1 MRHIFE
7 NLNNYELKYP
17 DCVALCF
24 DPNECVLSA
33 IYNDHSFYVWDIKEL
48 DKVKKLD
55 SHLFHS
61 SCCWSIDIFSS
72 LSNVASSMAAS
83 SNLNSSNTSLPTDS
97 FITCSADN
105 TLRIW
110 SPMSSNNNNSNSTST
125 AHNLTSTT
133 GNSPMSPFKL
143 RKNIYSKELL
153 KIIYIDNDLSAL
165 CEVDLSLD
173 EQTNNVTTSQTSAAV
188 VNNSNTLSQSYNNSV
203 TNLPVSSITSF
214 NYDSS
219 SGGGGNAV
227 HVNKTGARCV
237 KISPQGRHLASGD
250 RNGNIKI
257 YDMITLE
264 SICVI
269 EAHDGEVLCL
279 QYSQP
284 EAARLLLASSSRD
297 RLIHIF
303 DASKHT
309 YDLMQTLDDHSAAIT
324 AVRFFYNQFEKQLY
338 VISCGSDKS
347 IMIRTTA
354 SNNYNSNGNGSSSI
368 EPAGSSSSS
377 SSPSISAS
385 SSMNFAT
392 QQQQQTTQNN
402 SAQQLQQQQQI
413 QFARSSYVAEKQ
425 SFYDLSI
432 DSSKNQIYTISQD
445 RMIRA
450 YSIKDGK
457 RLRQFKGSLNE
468 DGYLLKMD
476 MDRAGN
482 LLATSCTD
490 KCVYIWDLNTGD
502 CVAYICG
509 HSEVV
514 TDLKFTSD
522 NQHLITVS
530 GDGCLFIWRLS
541 NLHAHLPPSS
551 SASTI
556 SANGCLSSIASRKTS
571 LSIQS
576 TSNATSTNTLAGVI
590 STPTTPTAF
599 TSLTF
604 APPSTSL
611 ASPVASS
618 TLNFNHKLN
627 AEEANKL
634 DLLSNSSS
642 FTIESQT
649 AAIAST
655 NFDNIFDDEDEEA
668 LLPAWARNKLKVS
681 NSSSKLDAISP
692 KGSFSLEAKQEK
704 QIQNKKDKVGEEEN
718 QEEDDDDEDEEETIN
733 EIFTINIT
741 KRINPVKGD
750 EAKKQVELLE
760 EKQYDYEEEISD
772 EKSTIE
778 RARAVS
784 ASCEATMSSNGKRA
798 SRAVWGPPVLN
809 ATFADMY
816 ENGHNG
822 ISETISYTSAS
833 ASVSAP
839 ATPAA
844 SPTANNSTV
853 SNIVNE
859 VLRQAGN

>member
-1 MRHIFE
+1 
-7 NLNNYELKYP
+7 
-17 DCVALCF
+17 
-24 DPNECVLSA
+24 
-33 IYNDHSFYVWDIKEL
+33 
-48 DKVKKLD
+48 VKKLD

-72 LSNVASSMAAS
+72 HIASSVASPNFSS
-83 SNLNSSNTSLPTDS
+83 SNSSLPVDS

-110 SPMSSNNNNSNSTST
+110 SPMNPTGA
-125 AHNLTSTT
+125 AHLTSPVA
-133 GNSPMSPFKL
+133 NSISPFKL

-153 KIIYIDNDLSAL
+153 KIIYIDNDFSAL

-173 EQTNNVTTSQTSAAV
+173 EQTSNVVSNQTSG
-188 VNNSNTLSQSYNNSV
+188 VNSSNSTSTQSSNSV

-219 SGGGGNAV
+219 GAGGSAV
-227 HVNKTGARCV
+227 QINKTGARCV

-309 YDLMQTLDDHSAAIT
+309 YDLIQTLDDHSAAIT

-347 IMIRTTA
+347 IMIRTAA
-354 SNNYNSNGNGSSSI
+354 SSSNISYNNGNSGI
-368 EPAGSSSSS
+368 EQVGSSSSS

-385 SSMNFAT
+385 SSMNFIT
-392 QQQQQTTQNN
+392 QQQQITHNG
-402 SAQQLQQQQQI
+402 AQQQQQQI
-413 QFARSSYVAEKQ
+413 QFVRSSYVAEKQ

-432 DSSKNQIYTISQD
+432 DSNKNQIYTISQD

-490 KCVYIWDLNTGD
+490 KCVYIWDLNTCD

-530 GDGCLFIWRLS
+530 GDGCLFIWRLN
-541 NLHAHLPPSS
+541 NLQMHLPSSS
-551 SASTI
+551 SASI
-556 SANGCLSSIASRKTS
+556 SANGCLSSIGSRKTS

-576 TSNATSTNTLAGVI
+576 TSNSSTNILTGPI
-590 STPTTPTAF
+590 STPTTPTAS
-599 TSLTF
+599 TNLSF
-604 APPSTSL
+604 APSTSL
-611 ASPVASS
+611 ASPIASS
-618 TLNFNHKLN
+618 YCNYNLKLN
-627 AEEANKL
+627 AEEGSKQ
-634 DLLSNSSS
+634 DSSSNSVS
-642 FTIESQT
+642 FTIENQT
-649 AAIAST
+649 SST
-655 NFDNIFDDEDEEA
+655 TAPNLDNIFDDEDEA
-668 LLPAWARNKLKVS
+668 LLPAWARNKLKVNS
-681 NSSSKLDAISP
+681 SSSKLDGISP
-692 KGSFSLEAKQEK
+692 KLSFTLDAKQQQ
-704 QIQNKKDKVGEEEN
+704 QIKSKK
-718 QEEDDDDEDEEETIN
+718 DDDEDEEETFN

-741 KRINPVKGD
+741 KKVNPVKG
-750 EAKKQVELLE
+750 EVKEQVEELLE
-760 EKQYDYEEEISD
+760 EKQYDYEEIS
-772 EKSTIE
+772 EKSIE
-778 RARAVS
+778 RARAIS
-784 ASCEATMSSNGKRA
+784 GNCELTMSSNGKRG

-816 ENGHNG
+816 ENGNSG
-822 ISETISYTSAS
+822 ISETISYASAS
-833 ASVSAP
+833 TSVSAP
-839 ATPAA
+839 ATPTA
-844 SPTANNSTV
+844 SPTANSSTV
-853 SNIVNE
+853 SNIAN
-859 VLRQAGN
+859 AGK